1 MLWEAYPYLL
11 TAISIFLLVIAAVGS
26 LLFMLTITASCKR
39 MFIIDLSKEKTL
51 SQNAALRKEELTL
64 VPSR

>member
-1 MLWEAYPYLL
+1 VGGVSLL

>member
-39 MFIIDLSKEKTL
+39 MFIIDLSKDL

>member
-1 MLWEAYPYLL
+1 MLWEACPYLL

-39 MFIIDLSKEKTL
+39 MFIIDLSKDL